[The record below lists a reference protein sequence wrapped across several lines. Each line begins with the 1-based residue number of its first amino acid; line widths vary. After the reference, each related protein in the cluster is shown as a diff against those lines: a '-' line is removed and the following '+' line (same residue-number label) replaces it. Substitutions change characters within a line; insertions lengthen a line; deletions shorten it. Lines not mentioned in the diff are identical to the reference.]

1 MQIRLKN
8 PTTIILPD
16 CSEKV
21 LSFLTYKDNSV
32 QFLINKLRQNRAKG
46 WVSPEQYEL
55 KLAKLNSEIDQCL
68 VFFDSEGNAC
78 THSGLAYELCQEF
91 GWQLPSPPDEREWP
105 RIAWKSKPQHEMRY
119 YQSEAVEALLR
130 ANHGAISLPTGCH
143 AKGTPIL
150 LFNGS
155 LKNVE
160 DVAVGDLLMG
170 PDSTPR
176 RVLSLHTGTQ
186 DMVTIVPVKGEE
198 FTVNIDHILSLKN
211 TQTKEIVNI
220 SVRDYMGMSN
230 NFKHLHKLYR
240 TGISL
245 PSRCLPIPP
254 YILGLWLGDGSS
266 RDVELT
272 SMDPEIIREWTNW
285 GNSFNN
291 FHVVCRNN
299 GSLASIFSV
308 SKQIKQDCDKSSEVK
323 ELFRQYNLLSNKHIP
338 EDYLTSSISQR
349 LELLAGL
356 MDTDGSLSKGCFDFI
371 QKNKLIAEQTVR
383 LARSVGLA
391 AYMSRCFK
399 KSQTGSEGQY
409 WRVSIS
415 GQTSIIPC
423 RLPRKQ
429 ANVRTQTKDALVTGF
444 TIKKADFDV
453 YYGFEVD
460 QDNLYVMGDFTVT
473 HNSGKSRVIIEL
485 VKARPVKTVIM
496 APLTDITD
504 QLFKELVQCF
514 GKNNVAKYKPK
525 KKQDKLITVA
535 TVQALTRCIP
545 GTPEYDSLLECES
558 VIVDESH
565 TIAAESFK
573 KVCLE
578 GPARNA
584 VNRWFVSA
592 TQIRGDGSGLLL
604 KGVTGPVVY
613 SKDFMELAQQGFLKK
628 LKNHIITV
636 PIMTTPTTD
645 PKTEIRNNFYRNT
658 HIAMAAAKIAAVN
671 AKSGRPCV
679 ILIDEYEQFAL
690 IEKHMTVPFM
700 FAHGTVS
707 QDARKVIDPQWWKSD
722 NKKIVEKF
730 NNGECMCLIGT
741 TAVSTGVDIKPTATL
756 VNWQGGK
763 SEIKIKQG
771 VGRGTRPSKEHPYL
785 YMVDFVVK
793 GSKTLERYAKIRTE
807 IYEEF
812 SDLPTVYV

>member
-21 LSFLTYKDNSV
+21 LSFLTYKDNST
-32 QFLINKLRQNRAKG
+32 QFMINKLRQNRAKG
-46 WVSPEQYEL
+46 WISPEQYEL

-78 THSGLAYELCQEF
+78 THSGLANELCQEF
-91 GWQLPSPPDEREWP
+91 GWQLPSQPNEREWP
-105 RIAWKSKPQHEMRY
+105 RIAWKNKPQHETRY
-119 YQSEAVEALLR
+119 YQKEATEALLR
-130 ANHGAISLPTGCH
+130 ANHGAVSLPTG
-143 AKGTPIL
+143 
-150 LFNGS
+150 
-155 LKNVE
+155 
-160 DVAVGDLLMG
+160 
-170 PDSTPR
+170 
-176 RVLSLHTGTQ
+176 
-186 DMVTIVPVKGEE
+186 
-198 FTVNIDHILSLKN
+198 
-211 TQTKEIVNI
+211 
-220 SVRDYMGMSN
+220 
-230 NFKHLHKLYR
+230 
-240 TGISL
+240 
-245 PSRCLPIPP
+245 
-254 YILGLWLGDGSS
+254 
-266 RDVELT
+266 
-272 SMDPEIIREWTNW
+272 
-285 GNSFNN
+285 
-291 FHVVCRNN
+291 
-299 GSLASIFSV
+299 
-308 SKQIKQDCDKSSEVK
+308 
-323 ELFRQYNLLSNKHIP
+323 
-338 EDYLTSSISQR
+338 
-349 LELLAGL
+349 
-356 MDTDGSLSKGCFDFI
+356 
-371 QKNKLIAEQTVR
+371 
-383 LARSVGLA
+383 
-391 AYMSRCFK
+391 
-399 KSQTGSEGQY
+399 
-409 WRVSIS
+409 
-415 GQTSIIPC
+415 
-423 RLPRKQ
+423 
-429 ANVRTQTKDALVTGF
+429 
-444 TIKKADFDV
+444 
-453 YYGFEVD
+453 
-460 QDNLYVMGDFTVT
+460 
-473 HNSGKSRVIIEL
+473 SGKSRVIVEL
-485 VKARPVKTVIM
+485 VKARPVKTIIM
-496 APLTDITD
+496 APFTDIVD
-504 QLFKELVQCF
+504 QLYNDLVYYF
-514 GKNNVAKYKPK
+514 GKQNVAKYKPK

-535 TVQALTRCIP
+535 TVQALTRCVP

-578 GPARNA
+578 GVARNA

-613 SKDFMELAQQGFLKK
+613 SKDFMELAQQGYLKK

-636 PIMTTPTTD
+636 PIMMNPTTD

-671 AKSGRPCV
+671 VKSGRPCV

-690 IEKHMTVPFM
+690 LEKHMTVPFM

-707 QDARKVIDPQWWKSD
+707 QDAKKIIDAQWWKSD